1 MIRSDI
7 VAERHGKWLYCV
19 HENDRISVLFFPPR
33 RLKSVC
39 IPEQNTSQAYQTDL
53 EVILEFLEEHCRQ
66 ETRAQWQTGEELFIF
81 FK

>member
-1 MIRSDI
+1 MVNGCI
-7 VAERHGKWLYCV
+7 VFMKMTEFLFC
-19 HENDRISVLFFPPR
+19 FFPPN

-39 IPEQNTSQAYQTDL
+39 IPEQNTSQDYQTDL

-66 ETRAQWQTGEELFIF
+66 ETRAQWQTGEDFF